1 MKGFNV
7 IFCRIGSTLSGNE
20 VHSVGKNG
28 DFGSLKY
35 ILAQL
40 FACVIVQ
47 IAFCHFFKFLF
58 SQCPPKCQ

>member
-1 MKGFNV
+1 M
-7 IFCRIGSTLSGNE
+7 
-20 VHSVGKNG
+20 GKNG

-47 IAFCHFFKFLF
+47 IAFVIFFSFYFLNALLSDNDNYVLGP
-58 SQCPPKCQ
+58 SQSHINPFLAAWVK

>member
-1 MKGFNV
+1 M
-7 IFCRIGSTLSGNE
+7 
-20 VHSVGKNG
+20 GKNG

-47 IAFCHFFKFLF
+47 IAFCHFLSFYFLNALL
-58 SQCPPKCQ
+58 SVNDNYVLGPSIYISTVVLLLTS